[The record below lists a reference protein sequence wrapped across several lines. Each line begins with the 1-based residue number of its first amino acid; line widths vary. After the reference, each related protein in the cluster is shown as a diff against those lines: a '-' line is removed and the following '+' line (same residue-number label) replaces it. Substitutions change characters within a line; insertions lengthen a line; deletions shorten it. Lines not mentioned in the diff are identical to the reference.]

1 LDDRVPDRSTL
12 WRAALVGV
20 LAGVTS
26 GLFGVGG
33 GIIIVP
39 ALVALLAVDQR
50 RAHATS
56 LTAIA
61 PVALAGTFGY
71 ALGGEVDWVVGAAL
85 SAGGVTGA
93 VVGTRWLRT
102 ASVPALQIGFALVL
116 LATAARLVVRTADGD
131 GRAGTTAL
139 VVGLWVLTG
148 VASGILAGL
157 LGVGGGVLIVPVLA
171 VGFGMPL
178 VAAKGTS
185 LLAIVPTAVMG
196 TLRNVRSGS
205 TDLGIAAVVG
215 LSGVASGFGASQ
227 VSLGLDAGLSATLFA
242 GLLVVVA
249 ARLLR
254 TAQQERRSGL
264 VT

>member
-1 LDDRVPDRSTL
+1 MAAD
-12 WRAALVGV
+12 RAALLRAGAVGV

-33 GIIIVP
+33 GVVIVP
-39 ALVALLAVDQR
+39 ALVALLGFDQR

-61 PVALAGTFGY
+61 PVALAGTVGY
-71 ALGGEVDWVVGAAL
+71 ATGGEVDWVVGAAL
-85 SAGGVTGA
+85 SVGGVLGA
-93 VVGTRWLRT
+93 LVGTRWLRT

-116 LATAARLVVRTADGD
+116 LVTAGRLVVRTADGD
-131 GRAGTTAL
+131 GRVGTTAAL
-139 VVGLWVLTG
+139 VALWVLTG

-171 VGFGMPL
+171 VAFGMPM
-178 VAAKGTS
+178 VTAKGTS

-196 TLRNVRSGS
+196 TWRNARSGS
-205 TDLGIAAVVG
+205 TDLRLAAVVG
-215 LSGVASGFGASQ
+215 ASGVISGFLASQ

-242 GLLVVVA
+242 VLLVVVA
-249 ARLLR
+249 VRLLR
-254 TAQQERRSGL
+254 TAAVERRAG
-264 VT
+264 T